1 MAKAP
6 ARTEVE
12 VDGRRLTLSNLG
24 KVFYPATGFTKGDVI
39 DYYARIASVM
49 VPHLDGHATTLV
61 RFPDGVDGPHFFEKN
76 SPSHRPEWVTTAP
89 LWSRHNNGDINF
101 TVVDSAATLV
111 WMANLASIEVHPSL
125 ALVSDYKRPT
135 SVVFDLDPGP
145 PAGVVECCDVAL
157 QLRELFD
164 HLKLDCV
171 IKTSGSKGMQVYVPL
186 NTPTTYDDTKPFALA
201 VAQLLEKRNPG
212 FVTSNMAKDIRPGKV
227 FVDWSQNDEHKTTV
241 AVYSM
246 RAKTPRPTV
255 SAPVTWDEVEAC
267 AEGRDPEDLV
277 FLAGDV
283 LERVERMGDLFACML
298 EIEQALPRLT

>member
-1 MAKAP
+1 MAKAT
-6 ARTEVE
+6 ARAEVQI
-12 VDGRRLTLSNLG
+12 DGRRLTVSNLG

-39 DYYARIASVM
+39 DYYARIAPVM
-49 VPHLDGHATTLV
+49 VPHLDRRATTLV

-76 SPSHRPEWVTTAP
+76 SPSHRPDWVTTAP
-89 LWSRHNNGDINF
+89 VWSRHNNGDINF
-101 TVVDSAATLV
+101 TIVDSPATLV

-125 ALVSDYKRPT
+125 ALVSAYNAPT

-164 HLKLDCV
+164 HLKLECV
-171 IKTSGSKGMQVYVPL
+171 IKTSGSKGLQAYVPL
-186 NTPTTYDDTKPFALA
+186 NTPTTYDETKPFALA

-212 FVTSNMAKDIRPGKV
+212 FVTSNMSKEIRPGKV

-255 SAPVTWDEVEAC
+255 STPVTWDEIEAC
-267 AEGRDPEDLV
+267 AESRDPGSLV
-277 FLAGDV
+277 FVAGDV
-283 LERVERMGDLFACML
+283 LARVEAMGDLFECML
-298 EIEQALPRLT
+298 EVEQALPRLT